1 MRRGIFT
8 LLLVLL
14 IAACRGG
21 GKPAPGEGPAGEA
34 GPAGPLGPA
43 QVITL
48 AGNGE
53 AATTEGPALEASLN
67 EPVEVVVDEEGNVYV
82 AEYRGARVS
91 KITPE
96 GMVVTVVGG
105 RTGNV
110 DGPREQARLGTPRGI
125 VLAGDGNLYVSDWD
139 NKSLR
144 RVALDGTVTTIA
156 KGNFMETLALTPD
169 GDILASIGADR
180 EQIVRFTLDGEMS
193 PVAGSPR
200 QGGYKDGPAE
210 EAQFTLVSG
219 LAMDRQ
225 GQVYA
230 TEAVSLRMRGGNQL
244 IRVVSPDGE
253 VSTLTGQ
260 RFVTAYADGPLE
272 KARFHHPVDIEVDA
286 AGNLFVADS
295 LNHCIRRIS
304 PDGMV
309 STVAGR
315 CGYAGYADGP
325 ADEARFNLPQGLA
338 LDAEGNIYVADARNH
353 RIRKIVFQ

>member
-8 LLLVLL
+8 LLLVFLV
-14 IAACRGG
+14 AACGG
-21 GKPAPGEGPAGEA
+21 GGEPAPDEGAIEA
-34 GPAGPLGPA
+34 EPAGPLGPA

-48 AGNGE
+48 AGSGDVG
-53 AATTEGPALEASLN
+53 TTEGPALEANFN
-67 EPVEVVVDEEGNVYV
+67 EPVELVLDEEGNVYV

-91 KITPE
+91 KISPD
-96 GMVVTVVGG
+96 GLVVTVVGG

-110 DGPREQARLGTPRGI
+110 DGPKEQARLGTPRGI

-139 NKSLR
+139 NRSLR
-144 RVALDGTVTTIA
+144 RVALDGTVTTIF
-156 KGNFMETLALTPD
+156 KGSFLETLALTPD
-169 GDILASIGADR
+169 GDILASMGPDR
-180 EQIVRFTLDGEMS
+180 EQIARFTVDGEMS

-210 EAQFTLVSG
+210 EAQFTLISG

-225 GQVYA
+225 GQIYA
-230 TEAVSLRMRGGNQL
+230 TEAVSLRSRGGNQL
-244 IRVVSPDGE
+244 IRVIGPDGE
-253 VSTLTGQ
+253 VSTLTGR
-260 RFVTAYADGPLE
+260 RFVTAYVDGPLE
-272 KARFHHPVDIEVDA
+272 DARFHHPVDIEVDA

-325 ADEARFNLPQGLA
+325 GDEAEFNLPQGLA
-338 LDAEGNIYVADARNH
+338 LDDEGNIYVADTRNQ
-353 RIRKIVFQ
+353 RIRKIIFE

>member
-8 LLLVLL
+8 LLLVFLV
-14 IAACRGG
+14 AACGG
-21 GKPAPGEGPAGEA
+21 GGGPAPGEGPAGT
-34 GPAGPLGPA
+34 GPAGLSGPA

-53 AATTEGPALEASLN
+53 VGTTEGPALEASFN
-67 EPVEVVVDEEGNVYV
+67 EPVELVVDEEGNVYV

-91 KITPE
+91 KVSPD

-105 RTGNV
+105 RTGDV
-110 DGPREQARLGTPRGI
+110 DGPQEQARLGTPRGI

-144 RVALDGTVTTIA
+144 RVALDGTVTTIF
-156 KGNFMETLALTPD
+156 KGSFMETLALTPD
-169 GDILASIGADR
+169 DDILASMGPDR
-180 EQIVRFTLDGEMS
+180 EQIVRFTLGGEII

-200 QGGYKDGPAE
+200 QGGYKDGPAA

-219 LAMDRQ
+219 LAVDQ
-225 GQVYA
+225 LGQVYV
-230 TEAVSLRMRGGNQL
+230 TEAVSLRSRGGNQL

-253 VSTLTGQ
+253 VSTLTGR
-260 RFVTAYADGPLE
+260 RFVTGYKDGPVGE
-272 KARFHHPVDIEVDA
+272 ATFHHPVDIEVDA
-286 AGNLFVADS
+286 AGNLYVADS

-309 STVAGR
+309 SILAGR
-315 CGYAGYADGP
+315 CGYAGYVDGL
-325 ADEARFNLPQGLA
+325 AEEAEFNLPQGLA
-338 LDAEGNIYVADARNH
+338 LDAEGNIYVADTRNH
-353 RIRKIVFQ
+353 RIRKIIFE